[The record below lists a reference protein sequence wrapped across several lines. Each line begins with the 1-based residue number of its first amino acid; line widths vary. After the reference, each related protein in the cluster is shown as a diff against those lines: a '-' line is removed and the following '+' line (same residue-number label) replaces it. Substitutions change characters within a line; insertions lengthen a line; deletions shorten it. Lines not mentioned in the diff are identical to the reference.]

1 MSKRSEYA
9 CFRAICPGEQPV
21 SFLPLNIDMQG
32 MNVLVVGAGAVAAR
46 KIATL
51 VEAGAAIRVVA
62 PDVAADIEG
71 LAAAGRIQLKQGAYE
86 NCDLHDSSLVVAATN
101 DAALNREIA
110 KEARLRGLL
119 VSVASEPAE
128 GNITFP
134 AQLRRGSLNVAV
146 STNGTCPAYAAMVR
160 DIIADVIGEEY
171 GIVLETLAAEREKL
185 LTAGS
190 TYNYNIKILRA
201 RTQELLQEFVRK
213 G

>member
-1 MSKRSEYA
+1 M
-9 CFRAICPGEQPV
+9 

-46 KIATL
+46 KITTM
-51 VEAGAAIRVVA
+51 VEAGAVVRVVA
-62 PDVAADIEG
+62 PDIAPDIEG
-71 LAAAGRIQLKQGAYE
+71 LAVAGRIQLRQGAYKS
-86 NCDLHDSSLVVAATN
+86 CDLHDTSLVVAATN
-101 DAALNREIA
+101 DSTLNRKIA
-110 KEARLRGLL
+110 EEALQHGLL

-128 GNITFP
+128 GNVTFP
-134 AQLRRGSLNVAV
+134 AQLRRGSLNISI

-160 DIIADVIGEEY
+160 DVIADVIGDEY

-190 TYNYNIKILRA
+190 PYNYNIKILRA
-201 RTQELLQEFVRK
+201 RAQELLQEFACK